1 MHPRGSRNVFGHIA
15 PNGLNF
21 SQCIHN
27 PNSRIARIVRYITEA
42 NKNGHNPTRSEL
54 VSNALGKQNASRG
67 WGPYVFGYGIKNNF
81 LTKERIG
88 NTVVYGLGTL
98 APAVKTK

>member
-27 PNSRIARIVRYITEA
+27 PNSRIARIVRFIREMD
-42 NKNGHNPTRSEL
+42 KSGIKPTRN
-54 VSNALGKQNASRG
+54 VIVKNALGNQNANRG
-67 WGPYVFGYGIKNNF
+67 WNSSVFCYGIKNNF